1 MNRIEIEAMMKA
13 NPNDLMLWDG
23 RVMTVAEALGRV
35 LKGDGVEVT
44 PAAPAPGQPGHQAGP
59 NIRISQEAV
68 NNLTQAQYD
77 ELSRTGYLQGV
88 TNSDN
93 GRAVVRV
100 SQEARSR
107 SSAHSTRRPAP
118 LRQAGASTCGTSTIR
133 RRGRDARHAHYRR
146 IR

>member
-93 GRAVVRV
+93 GRAVVRF
-100 SQEARSR
+100 SQGGSIQVQRSFNPETGAVEAGRGLDMR
-107 SSAHSTRRPAP
+107 DFHDPA
-118 LRQAGASTCGTSTIR
+118 AGA
-133 RRGRDARHAHYRR
+133 
-146 IR
+146 